1 MEGKMQLADSVGR
14 LCTLVLA
21 AFLLFVSVAS
31 AADLILEPR
40 TVSTVDVQ
48 RVVLTTDGS
57 VGLLRAGRIEFVSP
71 EGTVETP
78 ASAADGQTLYLGDR
92 GNSIG
97 IATHR
102 VGAADFSP
110 TASFELRDRSGAVRW
125 AIGETEDVTY
135 VISEHGDVVGMSL
148 NINVPERNRMHF
160 YGQDGS
166 LGADVAVP
174 HLIGGQFDPDGKV
187 LLAISVKEGLLA
199 FDAAGNR
206 LWRVEQTR
214 IYATAP
220 GGERVAC
227 FGDQILRVAVKGEI
241 IATTPLES
249 FLVRRLAIAPDRS
262 RVAAAS
268 KHEIRVYDGTSL
280 ELLQSIPTENESYSW
295 TSVDVASDG
304 GWLVAGAARSLGLE
318 VPVNQ
323 RHPDGEVRVY
333 DASGNLV
340 HQAHM
345 EFPIWNIWTPT
356 AILDR
361 SGTEATITT
370 RRAVYRTVLP

>member
-1 MEGKMQLADSVGR
+1 MQLADSAGR
-14 LCTLVLA
+14 LCVVVLA
-21 AFLLFVSVAS
+21 AFLMSTAAAT
-31 AADLILEPR
+31 AADLTLEPI
-40 TVSTVDVQ
+40 TVSTLDLQ
-48 RVVLTTDGS
+48 RVVSTTDGS
-57 VGLLRAGRIEFVSP
+57 IGLLRAGRIEFVTSD
-71 EGTVETP
+71 GTVETP
-78 ASAADGQTLYLGDR
+78 ARASDGQTLYLGDR
-92 GNSIG
+92 GNWIG

-148 NINVPERNRMHF
+148 NINIPERNRMHF

-166 LGADVAVP
+166 LEADVAVP

-187 LLAISVKEGLLA
+187 LLAISIKEGLLA
-199 FDAAGNR
+199 FDTAGNR
-206 LWRVEQTR
+206 LWRVELTR
-214 IYATAP
+214 IYATTP

-227 FGDQILRVAVKGEI
+227 FGDQVLRVAVKGEI
-241 IATTPLES
+241 AATTPLEN
-249 FLVRRLAIAPDRS
+249 FLVRRIAIAPDGS
-262 RVAAAS
+262 RVAVAS
-268 KHEIRVYDGTSL
+268 KHEIRVYDGTDL
-280 ELLQSIPTENESYSW
+280 EFLQSIPTENETFSW

-304 GWLVAGAARSLGLE
+304 GWLVAGVARSLGLE

-323 RHPDGEVRVY
+323 RHPDGAVQAY